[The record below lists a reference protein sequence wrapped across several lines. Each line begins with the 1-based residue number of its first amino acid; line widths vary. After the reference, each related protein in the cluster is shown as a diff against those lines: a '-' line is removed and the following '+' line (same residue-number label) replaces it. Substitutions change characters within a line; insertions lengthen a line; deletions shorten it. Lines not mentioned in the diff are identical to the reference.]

1 MKPQQVKL
9 RRLELGL
16 TVGELAYALSLDE
29 VEILRI
35 EAGQS
40 DLCECREFEA
50 LFDEFEER
58 VFGTFAGA

>member
-1 MKPQQVKL
+1 MKPQQVRI

-16 TVGELAYALSLDE
+16 TVSELAYALHLDE
-29 VEILRI
+29 NEVARI
-35 EAGQS
+35 EAGES
-40 DLCECREFEA
+40 TLCECREFEA